1 MGFRSLQHLRTR
13 RSTSRRACRTL
24 LRSVLRVWLPS
35 RRLSPAGPL
44 SALFRADGAHGIR
57 PPELFPPGRYP
68 PVSRSEG
75 PTYRFTCRYSRLAEA
90 NWAGPT
96 GRGSWALTLP
106 EVPYGQAGFSTPAA
120 GGSLGLLPSKVYQ
133 QAPCTGFH
141 PCSSHAL
148 FENRPEGQNP
158 TAPRSIDQCPFGLYR
173 GTPQAGL
180 AVEATL
186 LGFLHL
192 SDPDHESDGAPGL
205 WVHLMPR
212 RALLPTGRQSL
223 DGVTSLFRRCPGV
236 A

>member
-1 MGFRSLQHLRTR
+1 MGFRSLQHSRTR
-13 RSTSRRACRTL
+13 RSTSHGACRTP

-57 PPELFPPGRYP
+57 PSELFPAGRYP

-75 PTYRFTCRYSRLAEA
+75 PTYRSTCRYSRLAET

-106 EVPYGQAGFSTPAA
+106 EVPYDEAGFSTPAA
-120 GGSLGLLPSKVYQ
+120 GGSLGLRPSRVCER
-133 QAPCTGFH
+133 APCTGFH

-148 FENRPEGQNP
+148 PENWPGGRIPA
-158 TAPRSIDQCPFGLYR
+158 APRSINQCPSGLNR

-180 AVEATL
+180 AVETTL
-186 LGFLHL
+186 IGFVHL
-192 SDPDHESDGAPGL
+192 SDPDHESDEAPGL

-212 RALLPTGRQSL
+212 RALLPTVRQSL
-223 DGVTSLFRRCPGV
+223 GTQASLDRSCSGIV
-236 A
+236 

>member
-13 RSTSRRACRTL
+13 RSTSHGACRTP

-44 SALFRADGAHGIR
+44 SALFRADSAPGIR
-57 PPELFPPGRYP
+57 PSELFPAGRYP

-75 PTYRFTCRYSRLAEA
+75 PTYRSTCRYSRLAET

-106 EVPYGQAGFSTPAA
+106 EVPCGEAGFSTPTA
-120 GGSLGLLPSKVYQ
+120 GGSLGLCPSRVCQ
-133 QAPCTGFH
+133 RAPCVGSH
-141 PCSSHAL
+141 PHSSHAL
-148 FENRPEGQNP
+148 SENLPKGRSPA
-158 TAPRSIDQCPFGLYR
+158 APRSINQYPSDLDH

-180 AVEATL
+180 AAEATL
-186 LGFLHL
+186 VGFLHL
-192 SDPDHESDGAPGL
+192 SDPDHKSDGAPGL

-212 RALLPTGRQSL
+212 RALLPTVRQSL
-223 DGVTSLFRRCPGV
+223 GTQASLDRSCSGIV
-236 A
+236 